1 VEETPVLMLMSNVKE
16 RKFRSGAISTILCGS
31 SRQPMIF
38 RVVRIGA
45 PLHRI
50 VMSSG
55 EAFMSFVLECS
66 CEHSVASARCS
77 SRDPSGSTSG
87 CGFSF
92 MLVRDTVLVVSTTRR
107 TIREVSL
114 CTRAKEGSLWSS
126 SHKRISTSRQNGL
139 DRASMASMHVGF
151 LSTSTRHHSEAV
163 SRAASLQ

>member
-1 VEETPVLMLMSNVKE
+1 VEEMLVLMLMSNVKE

-31 SRQPMIF
+31 SRQPMMF

-45 PLHRI
+45 PLHRT

-66 CEHSVASARCS
+66 CEHSGASTRCS

-87 CGFSF
+87 SGFSF
-92 MLVRDTVLVVSTTRR
+92 ILVRHTVLVVSTTRR
-107 TIREVSL
+107 TILEVSL

-126 SHKRISTSRQNGL
+126 SHERISTSRQNGL

-151 LSTSTRHHSEAV
+151 LSTRIRHHSEAAPM
-163 SRAASLQ
+163 AAALQ